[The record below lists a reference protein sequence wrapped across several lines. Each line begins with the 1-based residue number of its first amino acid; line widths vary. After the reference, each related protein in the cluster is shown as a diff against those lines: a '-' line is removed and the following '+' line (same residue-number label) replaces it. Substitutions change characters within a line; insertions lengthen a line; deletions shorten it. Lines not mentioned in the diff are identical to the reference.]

1 MWILFFLVSHLILSI
16 ASSVNMSLFPMLSHN
31 SQQTIEPFPDKFL
44 SYCTAIMQN
53 KNSIDDSINLHRS
66 FAFWQGTG
74 MHHPVK
80 ISYRFLL
87 IHIPRRQ
94 TSLFQ
99 MVVCLQKN
107 GEKARNQMNG
117 ASILLYLMEITLIK
131 TLRGFSFTPTFHPL
145 LFTSTNLMRKN
156 PIFTMYL
163 FFSFRTLT
171 ISNAIANIS
180 YIRTQDYTDFTGS
193 RFL

>member
-1 MWILFFLVSHLILSI
+1 
-16 ASSVNMSLFPMLSHN
+16 
-31 SQQTIEPFPDKFL
+31 
-44 SYCTAIMQN
+44 MQN

-80 ISYRFLL
+80 ISYWSLL

-94 TSLFQ
+94 ISLFQ
-99 MVVCLQKN
+99 MVVCLRKN
-107 GEKARNQMNG
+107 GEKVLSQLNG

-131 TLRGFSFTPTFHPL
+131 TLRGSFSIPTFHPL